1 MSEVNHIISFPD
13 LKKVM
18 TLLEGIPDPEVPVL
32 NIIDLGIVR
41 DVRVY
46 PAPAEENSHVSDV
59 SGHGQA
65 DKGSPLDDS
74 PLFLTI
80 GDPYNG
86 DPFGA
91 HPYNGGALNAHF
103 QMERLGLGVTVVI
116 TPTYVG
122 CPAIDMIKA
131 TIHMTLTSSG
141 YYPVEVRT
149 TLVPAWTTDWLS
161 EEAKGKLEAFGIAPP
176 NPIPSVCHLEAF
188 QKEEAVRCPHCQ
200 SFHTELISS
209 FGSTP
214 CKAMYRCL
222 DCQEPFDY
230 FKCH

>member
-18 TLLEGIPDPEVPVL
+18 KLLEGIPDPEVPVL

-46 PAPAEENSHVSDV
+46 PTPEVESNFVFHTDR
-59 SGHGQA
+59 
-65 DKGSPLDDS
+65 
-74 PLFLTI
+74 
-80 GDPYNG
+80 N
-86 DPFGA
+86 
-91 HPYNGGALNAHF
+91 
-103 QMERLGLGVTVVI
+103 GLGVTVII

-122 CPAIDMIKA
+122 CPAVDMIKA
-131 TIHMTLTSSG
+131 TIQMTLTSAG

-149 TLVPAWTTDWLS
+149 TLFPAWTTEWLS
-161 EEAKGKLEAFGIAPP
+161 EEARGKLEAFGIAPP
-176 NPIPSVCHLEAF
+176 NPVSSVCHLEPF
-188 QKEEAVRCPHCQ
+188 QREEAVSCPRCRSC
-200 SFHTELISS
+200 HTEMISP
-209 FGSTP
+209 FGSTA